1 MQENTIVQYIL
12 INKEILDKKW
22 PLGSIIAQACHACI
36 AVIAENIDDQIVKEY
51 ISAEKIN
58 NMHKI
63 ILKVDDSNELKKLSS
78 VLDKESLKYKIW
90 IEYPENVLSAVAIKP
105 YYKDTVKDYFK
116 KYQLLR
122 KL

>member
-1 MQENTIVQYIL
+1 MHGALFN
-12 INKEILDKKW
+12 
-22 PLGSIIAQACHACI
+22 SI